1 MTNAIIALCNALIQ
15 KINEANGF
23 KVLDRIG
30 AEPATTEKS
39 TNSQNSKKSRAPK
52 KSEPAKSTKKSI
64 KAQLFDLIEA
74 HGNQANR
81 EQIREFY
88 QQITGKRS
96 SLGISLSGLASDWL
110 WISTSKEP
118 RRLYKSG
125 YNQYSVTR

>member
-30 AEPATTEKS
+30 AEPATTEER
-39 TNSQNSKKSRAPK
+39 TNPK

-64 KAQLFDLIEA
+64 KTQLFDLIEA

-88 QQITGKRS
+88 QQITGKS
-96 SLGISLSGLASDWL
+96 CSLGISLSRSGSDWL
-110 WISTSKEP
+110 WYSTSKEP
-118 RRLYKSG
+118 RHLYQSG
-125 YNQYSVTR
+125 HNQYSVTR